1 MSVLFSIRD
10 IYMVILLL
18 RLGRLDWVDKKT
30 VSFKN
35 IELSPVAPFL
45 IVVMED
51 LSLVKIPDWISFEEA
66 STLPCA
72 GVTV

>member
-1 MSVLFSIRD
+1 
-10 IYMVILLL
+10 MVILLL